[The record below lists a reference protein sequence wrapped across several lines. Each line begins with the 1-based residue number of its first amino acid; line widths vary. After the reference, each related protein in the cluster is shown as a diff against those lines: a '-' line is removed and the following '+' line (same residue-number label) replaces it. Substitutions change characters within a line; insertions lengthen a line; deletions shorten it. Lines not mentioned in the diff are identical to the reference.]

1 MTELLMRLQDIIDA
15 IAGGRIANFARI
27 TGIKDGTV
35 RNWFNRKSDIQGELI
50 TQICLKTGFNAHWLL
65 TGEGPRLSKDLADP
79 DVKEL
84 EDRLGAVMFGRG
96 SSKLSPE
103 FVEVAKRELARLLG
117 DRGKE
122 IE

>member
-1 MTELLMRLQDIIDA
+1 MRDVLMRMQDIIDLVA
-15 IAGGRIANFARI
+15 DGQIAKLSKL
-27 TGIKDGTV
+27 TGIKDGTI
-35 RNWFNRKSDIQGELI
+35 RNWFNRNGAIQDEYI
-50 TQICLKTGFNAHWLL
+50 RRVCLKTGFNAHWLL
-65 TGEGPRLSKDLADP
+65 TGEGPRLSKDLTDP

-117 DRGKE
+117 DKGEDPK
-122 IE
+122 